1 MCELADVCVRMSVYQ
16 CMHHS
21 MLVCWHRVG
30 MCNVLKQVTATSLLP
45 GISSAVHTQTHTNPI
60 SCLLVFPL
68 KSWCYPSTNMHFS
81 SSLLCHL
88 PCCITGHI
96 SFTSVPH
103 SWVYVSVQC
112 VSCSH
117 HSHSPE
123 LKEVFEKKNTPL
135 FLLFSFFSYL
145 FCLYFSNPPVLS
157 FVLFFSSCF
166 HSFHKSQS
174 LDQVALTNVTIL
186 DGSGGGPN
194 GSLAGSMGSV
204 AVCLPSESSLTD
216 SLHTSAVSLQWISF
230 GNTRWIPI
238 WTSSL
243 SPILKYNPGPL
254 PSTCWCCIIADC
266 YLVLLLRW
274 KCNGLLSYWHFVVII
289 TAHKLPAVWLV
300 VLKES
305 QLSMLHCMFCF
316 AGVYCYL

>member
-112 VSCSH
+112 ISCSH

-157 FVLFFSSCF
+157 FVLFFF
-166 HSFHKSQS
+166 LLLSFFPQITELGPGC
-174 LDQVALTNVTIL
+174 LDQCHHSGWQWGWTQRFPGRLHGLCGCLSSFWVFSHWLSPHLSGELTVDKLWEHKMDTYMNQLSKPDIKIQSWTSPL
-186 DGSGGGPN
+186 DMLVLHYSRLLF
-194 GSLAGSMGSV
+194 SSV
-204 AVCLPSESSLTD
+204 A
-216 SLHTSAVSLQWISF
+216 QM
-230 GNTRWIPI
+230 
-238 WTSSL
+238 
-243 SPILKYNPGPL
+243 K
-254 PSTCWCCIIADC
+254 
-266 YLVLLLRW
+266 
-274 KCNGLLSYWHFVVII
+274 
-289 TAHKLPAVWLV
+289 
-300 VLKES
+300 
-305 QLSMLHCMFCF
+305 M
-316 AGVYCYL
+316 